1 MVVSRRQRTLGT
13 GINLMTDHRDGA
25 EIEQISAGQ
34 PSALVR
40 KPWHTPRVIRS
51 DMARAEV
58 ASNPPTADA
67 NIVSQIS

>member
-1 MVVSRRQRTLGT
+1 
-13 GINLMTDHRDGA
+13 MTDHRDGA